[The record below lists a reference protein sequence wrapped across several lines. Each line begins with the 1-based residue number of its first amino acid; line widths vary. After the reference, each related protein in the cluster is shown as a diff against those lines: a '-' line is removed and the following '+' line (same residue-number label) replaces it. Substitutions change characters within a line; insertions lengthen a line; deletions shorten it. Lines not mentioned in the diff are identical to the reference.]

1 MKIYVP
7 DLTNYKCFVVRTE
20 GVIRG
25 YEKVPQIN
33 QEINYRD
40 YYINSSYIYK
50 DGTESF
56 GSYYTPPTCLASDVV
71 TDSYYYRNDFDKIL
85 IIVLIFSIF
94 IIYFPMKV
102 IFKFF
107 KRGGL

>member
-7 DLTNYKCFVVRTE
+7 DLTNYKCFVVRQE
-20 GVIRG
+20 GVIRA

-33 QEINYRD
+33 QEVNYRD

-50 DGTESF
+50 DGTENF
-56 GSYYTPPTCLASDVV
+56 GSYYNPPTCLGSDVV

-94 IIYFPMKV
+94 VIYFPLKV
-102 IFKFF
+102 FFKMF